1 MAAAKKTTKK
11 KKSVK
16 AVRKTGKQR
25 APKGL
30 EQLVRACLNNK
41 EFIQQLEKDP
51 RGALREYGYPDD
63 PELVKEIKRIDFA
76 VFRKYL
82 RSGGIF
88 NC

>member
-16 AVRKTGKQR
+16 AARTIVKQR
-25 APKGL
+25 KPKGL
-30 EQLVRACLNNK
+30 EALVRECMTNK

-51 RGALREYGYPDD
+51 SSALRERGYPDD

-82 RSGGIF
+82 RKSGIF
-88 NC
+88 YC